1 MSCCYCLFGWNK
13 SELKK
18 KKKKMA
24 KIDRHSIM
32 VNDNLAVKVRVNSIK
47 KNAYVVY
54 RSKSKKL
61 DAISDLNASPSRDF
75 RSTIAP
81 ISEAMPYSAAI
92 SAGRNSIADLK
103 RWDSRKSHRV
113 SKKYA
118 KSSNSKSKKIINF
131 LHPPPA
137 E

>member
-1 MSCCYCLFGWNK
+1 MSCCLFGWNK
-13 SELKK
+13 SDLKK
-18 KKKKMA
+18 KKKKMG

-61 DAISDLNASPSRDF
+61 DASPDLNASPSHDF
-75 RSTIAP
+75 HSTVAP

-92 SAGRNSIADLK
+92 SAGRNSIADLR
-103 RWDSRKSHRV
+103 RWDSRKSHKV
-113 SKKYA
+113 SNKHRN
-118 KSSNSKSKKIINF
+118 SSKSKKIINF